1 MFLRSL
7 FVIGLMAFSL
17 VARADV
23 LGAYVGVGYWN
34 SSFGGDVV
42 ADVDVEDEL
51 DISSDNGAQIY
62 AGIEHPIPV
71 LPNIR
76 VARTNI
82 EDSGTGT
89 LSSTFVYQGET
100 FTATQTVATSV
111 DLTHTDLTLY
121 YEIIDIGMD
130 VDVGLT
136 ARWLDGE
143 VALDQ
148 AQEEVKGVLPMVYV
162 RGKFYLP
169 MSGLYVGGDINAVSY
184 SESSVSDYSLRVGWE
199 TESFLFPEFGIE
211 GGYRR
216 FNIDADAEDTDVDVN
231 LDMDGFFINLT
242 AHF

>member
-1 MFLRSL
+1 MFLKSL
-7 FVIGLMAFSL
+7 LVVGLLMFSLASQADVIG
-17 VARADV
+17 
-23 LGAYVGVGYWN
+23 AYIGVGYWN

-42 ADVDVEDEL
+42 TDVDVEDEL
-51 DISSDNGAQIY
+51 DISGDNGAQIY
-62 AGIEHPIPV
+62 AGLEHPIPL

-76 VARTNI
+76 VARTNL

-100 FTATQTVATSV
+100 FTTSQTVATRV
-111 DLTHTDLTLY
+111 DLTHTDVTLY

-136 ARWLDGE
+136 GRWLDGE
-143 VALDQ
+143 VAIDN
-148 AQEEVKGVLPMVYV
+148 AQENVEGVLPMVYV

-169 MSGLYVGGDINAVSY
+169 MSGLYVGGDINAISY

-216 FNIDADAEDTDVDVN
+216 FNIDADEEDIDVNVDVDI
-231 LDMDGFFINLT
+231 DGFFINLT